1 MAFCIFVGNIAKARI
16 SKRRCQESKAHQIFR
31 KMNVSYP
38 LIRTRTCAYQGVRSL
53 FFEKFGVFC
62 FLETPV
68 LRFALLPYYRQ
79 YFMRLST
86 KFSVISMKLIGSLKI
101 QRSRRLTLLGKTT
114 KTHKYQSLVNFKEQ
128 KFFICLSISFFCF
141 FFCLF
146 VFLNSH

>member
-1 MAFCIFVGNIAKARI
+1 M
-16 SKRRCQESKAHQIFR
+16 SR
-31 KMNVSYP
+31 KQSTPNFPKNERFLPPDTHTYVCVSGGKK
-38 LIRTRTCAYQGVRSL
+38 CL

-62 FLETPV
+62 FLETHV
-68 LRFALLPYYRQ
+68 LRFAILPYYRQ

-141 FFCLF
+141 FFLF
-146 VFLNSH
+146 VCVFKFTLRHF

>member
-1 MAFCIFVGNIAKARI
+1 M
-16 SKRRCQESKAHQIFR
+16 SR
-31 KMNVSYP
+31 KQSTPNFPKNERFLPPDTHTYVCVSGGKK
-38 LIRTRTCAYQGVRSL
+38 CL

-79 YFMRLST
+79 YFMCLST

-114 KTHKYQSLVNFKEQ
+114 KTHKYQSG
-128 KFFICLSISFFCF
+128 KFQRTKILYLFIYLILLF